1 MSSNKAN
8 ESKNESSS
16 NRTKVPENSNVNMSE
31 TIKELF
37 TNPTTGGFKVPEPIY
52 QEMDSNNKKA
62 VDVWEKEGQSAA
74 IKHMFTDQ
82 ETGRT
87 LSYSEMRSRYG

>member
-1 MSSNKAN
+1 MSTDKAN

-16 NRTKVPENSNVNMSE
+16 DRTKVPENFNVNMSE
-31 TIKELF
+31 TIKKLF
-37 TNPTTGGFKVPEPIY
+37 TNPTTEDLKFLNPFIKK
-52 QEMDSNNKKA
+52 MNNNNKKA
-62 VDVWEKEGQSAA
+62 ADMWEKEGQSAA

-87 LSYSEMRSRYG
+87 LSYAEMRLRYG